1 MKWNKRNKIIVF
13 IVLSIILIVGMVLI
27 YTQSRPTYQNPIGE
41 MTDIGD
47 PYVLKVEDQY
57 YMYATSEPHVGFKVW
72 QSDDLVNWE
81 EQVELAYNHEL
92 QEDKWAIGD
101 FWAPEVTEYEKQF
114 YMVYSAREY
123 VGSLK
128 IAIAVSDSPLG
139 PFEDVAVDIIPEEGS
154 YIDGHIFIDEGSGQP
169 YLYYVKD
176 NFENIIDGDHVSQVY
191 VREMSDDLL
200 TVEGEET
207 LLLTPDQS
215 WETPY
220 GEYQWNE
227 GPYVLEEEGT
237 YYLMY
242 SANYFASP
250 LYAVGYA
257 TADNPL
263 GPFEKAEENPILS
276 EDVENGISGPGH
288 NSVTVGL
295 DNETLYTIYHMHTD
309 PTEPSGDRKVG
320 MDLIYIENGKLII
333 EGPTYTEQELK

>member
-1 MKWNKRNKIIVF
+1 MKLNKRTKIILSAILSVLVIFGIYF
-13 IVLSIILIVGMVLI
+13 I
-27 YTQSRPTYQNPIGE
+27 YEQTRPTYQNPIGE

-47 PYVLKVEDQY
+47 PFVLKVDDQY
-57 YMYATSEPHVGFKVW
+57 YMYATSEPHTGFKVW
-72 QSDDLVNWE
+72 QSDDLTNWE
-81 EQVELAYNHEL
+81 EKELAYDHSD
-92 QEDKWAIGD
+92 QEKKWAIGD
-101 FWAPEVTEYEKQF
+101 FWAPEVIEYEEQF

-128 IAIAVSDSPLG
+128 ISIAVSDDPLG
-139 PFEDVAVDIIPEEGS
+139 PFKDVAVDIIPENGS
-154 YIDGHIFIDEGSGQP
+154 YIDGHIFIDDTDQP

-176 NFENIIDGDHVSQVY
+176 NYENIINGNHISQIY
-191 VREMSDDLL
+191 VQEMSDDLL
-200 TVEGEET
+200 SVEGEPT

-215 WETPY
+215 WEFPY

-227 GPYVLEEEGT
+227 GPYVLKNDDT

-257 TADNPL
+257 TSDSPM
-263 GPFEKAEENPILS
+263 GPFEKAEENPILL

-295 DNETLYTIYHMHTD
+295 DDKTLYTIYHVHTD
-309 PTEPSGDRKVG
+309 PEEPSGDRRMS
-320 MDLIYIENGKLII
+320 MDLIYFENDKLLID
-333 EGPTYTEQELK
+333 GPTYTEQELK

>member
-1 MKWNKRNKIIVF
+1 MKWSKRHKII
-13 IVLSIILIVGMVLI
+13 LSVILSAVLI
-27 YTQSRPTYQNPIGE
+27 LGLYFVYDYTRPTYQNPIGE

-47 PYVLKVEDQY
+47 PYVLKVDDQY
-57 YMYATSEPHVGFKVW
+57 YMYATSEPHTGFKVW
-72 QSDDLVNWE
+72 QSDNLVDWE
-81 EQVELAYNHEL
+81 EQKDLAYDHRE
-92 QEDKWAIGD
+92 QKDKWAIGD
-101 FWAPEVTEYEKQF
+101 FWAPEVIEYQEEF

-123 VGSLK
+123 AGSLE
-128 IAIAVSDSPLG
+128 IAVASSDSPLG

-154 YIDGHIFIDEGSGQP
+154 YIDGHIFIDEDSQQP

-176 NFENIIDGDHVSQVY
+176 NYENIIDGNHVSQVY

-200 TVEGEET
+200 IVEGEEN

-215 WETPY
+215 WESPY

-227 GPYVLEEEGT
+227 GPYVLKQDNI

-257 TADNPL
+257 TSDNPL

-276 EDVENGISGPGH
+276 EDLENGVSGPGH
-288 NSVTVGL
+288 NSLTVGL
-295 DNETLYTIYHMHTD
+295 DDQTLYTIYHMHTN
-309 PTEPSGDRKVG
+309 PEEPSGDRKVG
-320 MDLIYIENGKLII
+320 MDLIYIENGRLII
-333 EGPTYTEQELK
+333 DGPTYTEQKLK